1 MNCPWCGNVDVNVH
15 STEERAK
22 DDSLPDVSFVDI
34 RCFCEECK
42 YMFNIVG
49 AKSLNNSK
57 KG

>member
-1 MNCPWCGNVDVNVH
+1 MNCPWCDSSTIHIH
-15 STEERAK
+15 SREERSK
-22 DDSLPDVSFVDI
+22 DDSLPEVSFIDI

-57 KG
+57 

>member
-1 MNCPWCGNVDVNVH
+1 MNCPWCNNIDVNVH
-15 STEERAK
+15 FIEERAK

-49 AKSLNNSK
+49 AKSLNISK
-57 KG
+57 